1 MGVRLVNGQLIDD
14 STGMNQSFN
23 WGNVNSVSNPLTGT
37 YNRTVTPS
45 LFGDSTAINL
55 DISGNKPLL
64 ANLGSTNTWGMLS
77 PEQQQYALNNYVGG
91 LSNEYLRTVSKGQF
105 TTDFDNYAR
114 QTFGS
119 NLKGSGSTNG
129 SLFGGTGTDQFGNN
143 TFMGGT
149 GLQWAGFGANLG
161 LGLWGA
167 YQQHKQTKLAQQAFE
182 EQKALQRANYKMQ
195 AKSFNNSLRNQQS
208 GRGFVG
214 MSGSAKRTLGR
225 EYNARKAE
233 ETY

>member
-1 MGVRLVNGQLIDD
+1 MAVPIIWNGTDANNLA
-14 STGMNQSFN
+14 FN
-23 WGNVNSVSNPLTGT
+23 NNIGRNWDNGFGLWGNT
-37 YNRTVTPS
+37 
-45 LFGDSTAINL
+45 
-55 DISGNKPLL
+55 
-64 ANLGSTNTWGMLS
+64 
-77 PEQQQYALNNYVGG
+77 
-91 LSNEYLRTVSKGQF
+91 
-105 TTDFDNYAR
+105 
-114 QTFGS
+114 QTFGFQNNSPIFNDLQGKYGWSADEVNYLKS
-119 NLKGSGSTNG
+119 NPQLQNQLFQNG
-129 SLFGGTGTDQFGNN
+129 TFTLNNGNVIKAGDMNARSQVQAAMNGNGTTGGGLFGGTGTDQFGNK
-143 TFMGGT
+143 TFAGGT

-225 EYNARKAE
+225 EYDARKAE

>member
-1 MGVRLVNGQLIDD
+1 MTVPIIWNGTDANNLA
-14 STGMNQSFN
+14 FN
-23 WGNVNSVSNPLTGT
+23 NNIGRNWDNGFGLWGDT
-37 YNRTVTPS
+37 
-45 LFGDSTAINL
+45 
-55 DISGNKPLL
+55 
-64 ANLGSTNTWGMLS
+64 
-77 PEQQQYALNNYVGG
+77 
-91 LSNEYLRTVSKGQF
+91 
-105 TTDFDNYAR
+105 
-114 QTFGS
+114 QTFGFQNNSPIFNDLQGKYGWSADEVNYLKS
-119 NLKGSGSTNG
+119 NPQLQNQLFQNG
-129 SLFGGTGTDQFGNN
+129 TFTLNNGNVIKAGDMNARSQVQAAMNGNGTTGGGLFGGTGTDQFGNK

-225 EYNARKAE
+225 EYDARKAE

>member
-1 MGVRLVNGQLIDD
+1 MAVPIIWNGTDANNLA
-14 STGMNQSFN
+14 FN
-23 WGNVNSVSNPLTGT
+23 NNIGRNWDNGFGLWGDT
-37 YNRTVTPS
+37 
-45 LFGDSTAINL
+45 
-55 DISGNKPLL
+55 
-64 ANLGSTNTWGMLS
+64 
-77 PEQQQYALNNYVGG
+77 
-91 LSNEYLRTVSKGQF
+91 
-105 TTDFDNYAR
+105 
-114 QTFGS
+114 QTFGFQNNSPIFNDLQGKYGWSADEVNYLKS
-119 NLKGSGSTNG
+119 NPQLQNQLFQNGTFTLNNGNVIKAGDMNARSQVQAAMNGNGTTGSG
-129 SLFGGTGTDQFGNN
+129 LFGGTGTDQFGNK

-225 EYNARKAE
+225 EYDARKAE

>member
-1 MGVRLVNGQLIDD
+1 MGVRLINGQLVDD

-23 WGNVNSVSNPLTGT
+23 WGNATSVSNPLTGT
-37 YNRTVTPS
+37 YTKTTTPS
-45 LFGDSTAINL
+45 LFGNSTSVNL
-55 DISGNKPLL
+55 DISGNTPLL
-64 ANLGSTNTWGMLS
+64 SNLGSTNTWGMLS

-91 LSNEYLRTVSKGQF
+91 LSSDYLRTVSKDQF

-119 NLKGSGSTNG
+119 NLKSSNSNNG
-129 SLFGGTGTDQFGNN
+129 SVFGSTGTDQYGNN

-167 YQQHKQTKLAQQAFE
+167 YQQHQQTKLAQQAFE

-195 AKSFNNSLRNQQS
+195 AKSYNNSLRNQQS

-225 EYNARKAE
+225 EYASRKAE

>member
-1 MGVRLVNGQLIDD
+1 MGVYVDQNGNLISDN
-14 STGMNQSFN
+14 SIISPTNGTYNVAN
-23 WGNVNSVSNPLTGT
+23 WGNYTNANGAWSFNPNSSWNNTLSQ
-37 YNRTVTPS
+37 NS
-45 LFGDSTAINL
+45 LFQNMNQAQQQGFTPFLMSQGVDPLKVSQSQIDGYAKTYL
-55 DISGNKPLL
+55 SGKG
-64 ANLGSTNTWGMLS
+64 ANLGNTN
-77 PEQQQYALNNYVGG
+77 NNSFFG
-91 LSNEYLRTVSKGQF
+91 
-105 TTDFDNYAR
+105 
-114 QTFGS
+114 FGS
-119 NLKGSGSTNG
+119 
-129 SLFGGTGTDQFGNN
+129 DQFGNK
-143 TFMGGT
+143 TFAGGT

-225 EYNARKAE
+225 EYDARKAE

>member
-1 MGVRLVNGQLIDD
+1 MAVPIIWNGTDANNLA
-14 STGMNQSFN
+14 FN
-23 WGNVNSVSNPLTGT
+23 NNIGRNWDNGFGLWGDT
-37 YNRTVTPS
+37 
-45 LFGDSTAINL
+45 
-55 DISGNKPLL
+55 
-64 ANLGSTNTWGMLS
+64 
-77 PEQQQYALNNYVGG
+77 
-91 LSNEYLRTVSKGQF
+91 
-105 TTDFDNYAR
+105 
-114 QTFGS
+114 QTFGFQNNS
-119 NLKGSGSTNG
+119 PIFNDLQSKYGWSVDEVNYLKANPQLQNQLFQNG
-129 SLFGGTGTDQFGNN
+129 TFSLNNGNVIKAGDMNARSQVQAAMNGNGTTGGGLFGGTGTDQFGNK

-225 EYNARKAE
+225 EYDARKAE

>member
-1 MGVRLVNGQLIDD
+1 MAVPIVWNATDNNNLAYSNYLGRNFSNGFGLLGDTQTYGFQYNSPILGDLQSKYGWTADEVKYLQNNPQLQ
-14 STGMNQSFN
+14 NQLFQNGTFQFN
-23 WGNVNSVSNPLTGT
+23 
-37 YNRTVTPS
+37 
-45 LFGDSTAINL
+45 
-55 DISGNKPLL
+55 
-64 ANLGSTNTWGMLS
+64 
-77 PEQQQYALNNYVGG
+77 
-91 LSNEYLRTVSKGQF
+91 
-105 TTDFDNYAR
+105 
-114 QTFGS
+114 
-119 NLKGSGSTNG
+119 NG
-129 SLFGGTGTDQFGNN
+129 SVIKNGDMNARSQVQAAMNGNGTNSGGLFGGTSTDQFGNK
-143 TFMGGT
+143 TFAGGT
-149 GLQWAGFGANLG
+149 GLQWVGFGANLG

-225 EYNARKAE
+225 EYDARKAE

>member
-1 MGVRLVNGQLIDD
+1 MAIPIVWNATDNNNLAYSNYLGRNFSNGFGLLGDTQTYGFQANSPILGDLQSKYGWTADEVKYLQNNPQLQ
-14 STGMNQSFN
+14 NQLFQNGTFQFN
-23 WGNVNSVSNPLTGT
+23 
-37 YNRTVTPS
+37 
-45 LFGDSTAINL
+45 
-55 DISGNKPLL
+55 
-64 ANLGSTNTWGMLS
+64 
-77 PEQQQYALNNYVGG
+77 
-91 LSNEYLRTVSKGQF
+91 
-105 TTDFDNYAR
+105 
-114 QTFGS
+114 
-119 NLKGSGSTNG
+119 NG
-129 SLFGGTGTDQFGNN
+129 SVIKNGDMNARSQVQAAMNGNGTTGNGGLFGGTGTDQFGNK
-143 TFMGGT
+143 TFAGGT

-225 EYNARKAE
+225 EYDARKAE

>member
-1 MGVRLVNGQLIDD
+1 MAVPIIWNGTDANNLA
-14 STGMNQSFN
+14 FN
-23 WGNVNSVSNPLTGT
+23 NNIGRNWDNGFGLWGDT
-37 YNRTVTPS
+37 
-45 LFGDSTAINL
+45 
-55 DISGNKPLL
+55 
-64 ANLGSTNTWGMLS
+64 
-77 PEQQQYALNNYVGG
+77 
-91 LSNEYLRTVSKGQF
+91 
-105 TTDFDNYAR
+105 
-114 QTFGS
+114 QTFGFQNNSPIFNDLQGKYGWSADEVNYLKS
-119 NLKGSGSTNG
+119 NPQLQNQLFQNGTFSLNNGNVIKAGDMNARSQVQAAMNGNGTTGSG
-129 SLFGGTGTDQFGNN
+129 LFGGTGTDQFGNK

-225 EYNARKAE
+225 EYDARKAE

>member
-1 MGVRLVNGQLIDD
+1 MAVPIIWNGTDANNLA
-14 STGMNQSFN
+14 FN
-23 WGNVNSVSNPLTGT
+23 NNIGRNWNNGFGLWGDT
-37 YNRTVTPS
+37 
-45 LFGDSTAINL
+45 
-55 DISGNKPLL
+55 
-64 ANLGSTNTWGMLS
+64 
-77 PEQQQYALNNYVGG
+77 
-91 LSNEYLRTVSKGQF
+91 
-105 TTDFDNYAR
+105 
-114 QTFGS
+114 QTFGFQNNSPIFNDLQSKYGWSADEVNYLKS
-119 NLKGSGSTNG
+119 NPQLQNQLFQNG
-129 SLFGGTGTDQFGNN
+129 TFTLNNGNVIKAGDMNARSQVQAAMNGNGTDQFGNK
-143 TFMGGT
+143 TFAGGT

-161 LGLWGA
+161 FGLWGA

-225 EYNARKAE
+225 EYDARKAE

>member
-1 MGVRLVNGQLIDD
+1 MAVPIIWNGTDANNLA
-14 STGMNQSFN
+14 FN
-23 WGNVNSVSNPLTGT
+23 NNIGRNWDNGFGLWGDT
-37 YNRTVTPS
+37 
-45 LFGDSTAINL
+45 
-55 DISGNKPLL
+55 
-64 ANLGSTNTWGMLS
+64 
-77 PEQQQYALNNYVGG
+77 
-91 LSNEYLRTVSKGQF
+91 
-105 TTDFDNYAR
+105 
-114 QTFGS
+114 QTFGFQNNS
-119 NLKGSGSTNG
+119 PIFNDLQSKYGWSADEVNYLKANPQLQNQLFQNG
-129 SLFGGTGTDQFGNN
+129 TFSLNNGNVIKAGDMNARSQVQAAMNGNGTTGGGLFGGTGTDQFGNK
-143 TFMGGT
+143 TFAGGT

-195 AKSFNNSLRNQQS
+195 AKSFNNSLKNQQS

-225 EYNARKAE
+225 EYDARKAE

>member
-1 MGVRLVNGQLIDD
+1 MDL
-14 STGMNQSFN
+14 
-23 WGNVNSVSNPLTGT
+23 WGNRFTPSGFLTTTGT
-37 YNRTVTPS
+37 YGTRTLDNGVNNLWGLTGNNYQNNFNAGS
-45 LFGDSTAINL
+45 LSTALGNNGINVGQDL
-55 DISGNKPLL
+55 NDAGWMNFL
-64 ANLGSTNTWGMLS
+64 
-77 PEQQQYALNNYVGG
+77 QQQNQLSLNDKGNAVLGNAFQNQQAYDALKLQYQNG
-91 LSNEYLRTVSKGQF
+91 LK
-105 TTDFDNYAR
+105 
-114 QTFGS
+114 
-119 NLKGSGSTNG
+119 NG
-129 SLFGGTGTDQFGNN
+129 SINANGTVGFGGTDQFGNK

-225 EYNARKAE
+225 EYDARKAE

>member
-1 MGVRLVNGQLIDD
+1 MGLFDNSPAMRV
-14 STGMNQSFN
+14 
-23 WGNVNSVSNPLTGT
+23 GNYDYLG
-37 YNRTVTPS
+37 TVTNNNS
-45 LFGDSTAINL
+45 WFGPATTI
-55 DISGNKPLL
+55 DISGNQLL
-64 ANLGSTNTWGMLS
+64 QNNLGKYTGFNTFSDDAQQRALQALGMQGENFLKTAT
-77 PEQQQYALNNYVGG
+77 PDQLKAVVNNAGG
-91 LSNEYLRTVSKGQF
+91 
-105 TTDFDNYAR
+105 
-114 QTFGS
+114 FGNNS
-119 NLKGSGSTNG
+119 A
-129 SLFGGTGTDQFGNN
+129 FGFGTDQYGNK
-143 TFMGGT
+143 TFAGGT

-225 EYNARKAE
+225 EYDARKAE

>member
-1 MGVRLVNGQLIDD
+1 MDLWANR
-14 STGMNQSFN
+14 FN
-23 WGNVNSVSNPLTGT
+23 PSGFLTTTGT
-37 YNRTVTPS
+37 YGTRSVDNG
-45 LFGDSTAINL
+45 LGNFWGAFGDNYQNNFNGGALSTAL
-55 DISGNKPLL
+55 GNNGLKVGNDFNDAGWMNFLQQQNQL
-64 ANLGSTNTWGMLS
+64 SLNDKGNAVLGSAFQN
-77 PEQQQYALNNYVGG
+77 QQAYDALKLQYQNG
-91 LSNEYLRTVSKGQF
+91 LKNGTISAN
-105 TTDFDNYAR
+105 
-114 QTFGS
+114 
-119 NLKGSGSTNG
+119 GSTTLN
-129 SLFGGTGTDQFGNN
+129 GTDQFGNR

-225 EYNARKAE
+225 EYDARKAE

>member
-1 MGVRLVNGQLIDD
+1 MDLWANR
-14 STGMNQSFN
+14 FN
-23 WGNVNSVSNPLTGT
+23 PSGFLTTTGT
-37 YNRTVTPS
+37 YSTRSVDNG
-45 LFGDSTAINL
+45 LGNFWGAFGDNYQNNFNGGALSTAL
-55 DISGNKPLL
+55 GNNGLKVGNDFNDAGWMNFLQQQNQL
-64 ANLGSTNTWGMLS
+64 SLNDKGNAVLGSAFQN
-77 PEQQQYALNNYVGG
+77 QQAYDALKLQYQNG
-91 LSNEYLRTVSKGQF
+91 LKNGTISAN
-105 TTDFDNYAR
+105 
-114 QTFGS
+114 
-119 NLKGSGSTNG
+119 GSTTLN
-129 SLFGGTGTDQFGNN
+129 GTDQFGNK
-143 TFMGGT
+143 TFAGGT

-225 EYNARKAE
+225 EYDARKAE

>member
-1 MGVRLVNGQLIDD
+1 MAVPIIWNGTDANNLA
-14 STGMNQSFN
+14 FN
-23 WGNVNSVSNPLTGT
+23 NNIGRNWDNGFGLWGDT
-37 YNRTVTPS
+37 
-45 LFGDSTAINL
+45 
-55 DISGNKPLL
+55 
-64 ANLGSTNTWGMLS
+64 
-77 PEQQQYALNNYVGG
+77 
-91 LSNEYLRTVSKGQF
+91 
-105 TTDFDNYAR
+105 
-114 QTFGS
+114 QTFGFQNNSPIFNDLQGKYGWSADEVNYLKS
-119 NLKGSGSTNG
+119 NPQLQNQLFQNG
-129 SLFGGTGTDQFGNN
+129 TFTLNNGNVIKAGDMNARSQVQAAMNGNGTTGGGLFGGTGTDQFGNK
-143 TFMGGT
+143 TFAGGT

-225 EYNARKAE
+225 EYDARKAE

>member
-1 MGVRLVNGQLIDD
+1 MDLWANR
-14 STGMNQSFN
+14 FN
-23 WGNVNSVSNPLTGT
+23 PSGFLTTTGT
-37 YNRTVTPS
+37 YGARSVDNG
-45 LFGDSTAINL
+45 LGNLWGAFGDNYQNNFNGGALSTAL
-55 DISGNKPLL
+55 GNNGLKIGNDFNDAGWMNFLQQQNQL
-64 ANLGSTNTWGMLS
+64 SLNDKGNAVLGSAFQN
-77 PEQQQYALNNYVGG
+77 QQAYDALKLQYQNG
-91 LSNEYLRTVSKGQF
+91 LKNGTISAN
-105 TTDFDNYAR
+105 
-114 QTFGS
+114 
-119 NLKGSGSTNG
+119 GSTTLN
-129 SLFGGTGTDQFGNN
+129 GTDQFGNK
-143 TFMGGT
+143 TFAGGT

-225 EYNARKAE
+225 EYDARKAE

>member
-14 STGMNQSFN
+14 SNGLNQAYN
-23 WGNVNSVSNPLTGT
+23 WGNVNSVSNPLTGV
-37 YNRTVTPS
+37 YNRTTTPS
-45 LFGDSTAINL
+45 FFGDTTAINL
-55 DISGNKPLL
+55 DISGNNTLL
-64 ANLGSTNTWGMLS
+64 SNLGKTDVWGKLS
-77 PEQQQYALNNYVGG
+77 PEQQQYVANNFIGRQSGNYLQTVSQNQLNTDLNNFASRSFGADLKGNGASNSGG
-91 LSNEYLRTVSKGQF
+91 LF
-105 TTDFDNYAR
+105 
-114 QTFGS
+114 
-119 NLKGSGSTNG
+119 
-129 SLFGGTGTDQFGNN
+129 
-143 TFMGGT
+143 GGT

-225 EYNARKAE
+225 EYDARKAE

>member
-1 MGVRLVNGQLIDD
+1 MAVPIIWNGTDANNLA
-14 STGMNQSFN
+14 FN
-23 WGNVNSVSNPLTGT
+23 NNIGRNWDNGFGLWGDT
-37 YNRTVTPS
+37 
-45 LFGDSTAINL
+45 
-55 DISGNKPLL
+55 
-64 ANLGSTNTWGMLS
+64 
-77 PEQQQYALNNYVGG
+77 
-91 LSNEYLRTVSKGQF
+91 
-105 TTDFDNYAR
+105 
-114 QTFGS
+114 QTFGFQNNS
-119 NLKGSGSTNG
+119 PIFNNLQSKYGWSADEVNYLKTNPQLQNQLFQNG
-129 SLFGGTGTDQFGNN
+129 TFSLNNGNVIKAGDMNARSQVQAAMNGNGTTGGGLFGGTGTDQFGNK

-225 EYNARKAE
+225 EYDARKAE

>member
-1 MGVRLVNGQLIDD
+1 MGIRLVNGQLIDD
-14 STGMNQSFN
+14 SNGLNQAFN
-23 WGNVNSVSNPLTGT
+23 WGNVNSVSNPLTGV
-37 YNRTVTPS
+37 YNRTTTPS
-45 LFGDSTAINL
+45 FFGNSTAINL
-55 DISGNKPLL
+55 DISGNKTLL
-64 ANLGSTNTWGMLS
+64 SNLGNTDIWNKLT
-77 PEQQQYALNNYVGG
+77 PEQQQYVANNFIGGQTGNYLQTVSPEQLNND
-91 LSNEYLRTVSKGQF
+91 LNNFANK
-105 TTDFDNYAR
+105 N
-114 QTFGS
+114 FGAD
-119 NLKGSGSTNG
+119 LKNTS
-129 SLFGGTGTDQFGNN
+129 FTGTDQFGNK
-143 TFMGGT
+143 TYFGGT

-225 EYNARKAE
+225 EYDARKAE

>member
-1 MGVRLVNGQLIDD
+1 MAGPIIWNGTNANNLAFNNYIGRNWDNGFGLWGDTQTYGFQNNSPIFNDLQTKYGWTADEVKFLESNPQLQ
-14 STGMNQSFN
+14 NQLFQNGTFSFN
-23 WGNVNSVSNPLTGT
+23 NGNVTKAADMNARSQVQ
-37 YNRTVTPS
+37 
-45 LFGDSTAINL
+45 AAMQ
-55 DISGNKPLL
+55 GN
-64 ANLGSTNTWGMLS
+64 G
-77 PEQQQYALNNYVGG
+77 
-91 LSNEYLRTVSKGQF
+91 
-105 TTDFDNYAR
+105 
-114 QTFGS
+114 
-119 NLKGSGSTNG
+119 TNG
-129 SLFGGTGTDQFGNN
+129 GGLFGGSGTDQFGNK
-143 TFMGGT
+143 TFAGGT

-161 LGLWGA
+161 FGLWGA

-225 EYNARKAE
+225 EYDARKAE

>member
-1 MGVRLVNGQLIDD
+1 MAVPIIWNGTDANNLA
-14 STGMNQSFN
+14 FN
-23 WGNVNSVSNPLTGT
+23 NNIGRNWDNGFGLWGDT
-37 YNRTVTPS
+37 
-45 LFGDSTAINL
+45 
-55 DISGNKPLL
+55 
-64 ANLGSTNTWGMLS
+64 
-77 PEQQQYALNNYVGG
+77 
-91 LSNEYLRTVSKGQF
+91 
-105 TTDFDNYAR
+105 
-114 QTFGS
+114 QTFGFQNNS
-119 NLKGSGSTNG
+119 PIFNDLQSKYGWSADEVNYLKTNPQLQNQLFQNG
-129 SLFGGTGTDQFGNN
+129 TFSLNNGNVIKAGDMNARSQVQAAMNGNGTTGGGLFGGTGTDQFGNK

-225 EYNARKAE
+225 EYDARKAE

>member
-1 MGVRLVNGQLIDD
+1 MAVPIIWNDTDANNLAFNNNIGRNWDNGFGL
-14 STGMNQSFN
+14 
-23 WGNVNSVSNPLTGT
+23 WGDT
-37 YNRTVTPS
+37 
-45 LFGDSTAINL
+45 
-55 DISGNKPLL
+55 
-64 ANLGSTNTWGMLS
+64 
-77 PEQQQYALNNYVGG
+77 
-91 LSNEYLRTVSKGQF
+91 
-105 TTDFDNYAR
+105 
-114 QTFGS
+114 QTFGFQNNSPIFNDLQGKYGWSADEVNYLKS
-119 NLKGSGSTNG
+119 NPQLQNQLFQNG
-129 SLFGGTGTDQFGNN
+129 TFTLNNGNVIKAGDMNARSQVQAAMNGNGTTGGGLFGGTSTDQYGNR
-143 TFMGGT
+143 TFAGGT

-225 EYNARKAE
+225 EYDARKAE

>member
-1 MGVRLVNGQLIDD
+1 MAVPIVWNGTDANNLAFNNYIGRNPSNGFGLWGDTQTYGFQFNSPIFSDLQSKYGWTADEVKYLQNNPQLQ
-14 STGMNQSFN
+14 NQLFQNGTFQFN
-23 WGNVNSVSNPLTGT
+23 NGNVIKNGDMNARSQVQAAMNGNGTNS
-37 YNRTVTPS
+37 
-45 LFGDSTAINL
+45 
-55 DISGNKPLL
+55 
-64 ANLGSTNTWGMLS
+64 
-77 PEQQQYALNNYVGG
+77 GG
-91 LSNEYLRTVSKGQF
+91 
-105 TTDFDNYAR
+105 
-114 QTFGS
+114 
-119 NLKGSGSTNG
+119 
-129 SLFGGTGTDQFGNN
+129 LFGGSSTDQFGNK
-143 TFMGGT
+143 TFAGGT

-225 EYNARKAE
+225 EYDARKAE

>member
-1 MGVRLVNGQLIDD
+1 MDLWANR
-14 STGMNQSFN
+14 FN
-23 WGNVNSVSNPLTGT
+23 PSGFLTTTGT
-37 YNRTVTPS
+37 YGTRAVDNGFGN
-45 LFGDSTAINL
+45 LWGAFGDNYQNNFNSGALSTAL
-55 DISGNKPLL
+55 GNNGLKVGNDFNDAGWMNFLQQQNQL
-64 ANLGSTNTWGMLS
+64 SLNDKGNAVLGSAFQN
-77 PEQQQYALNNYVGG
+77 QQAYDALKLQYQNG
-91 LSNEYLRTVSKGQF
+91 LKNGTI
-105 TTDFDNYAR
+105 NA
-114 QTFGS
+114 
-119 NLKGSGSTNG
+119 NGSTTLN
-129 SLFGGTGTDQFGNN
+129 GTDQFGNR

-225 EYNARKAE
+225 EYDARKAE

>member
-1 MGVRLVNGQLIDD
+1 MGVPIIWNGTDANNLA
-14 STGMNQSFN
+14 FN
-23 WGNVNSVSNPLTGT
+23 NNIGRNWDNGFGLWGDT
-37 YNRTVTPS
+37 
-45 LFGDSTAINL
+45 
-55 DISGNKPLL
+55 
-64 ANLGSTNTWGMLS
+64 
-77 PEQQQYALNNYVGG
+77 
-91 LSNEYLRTVSKGQF
+91 
-105 TTDFDNYAR
+105 
-114 QTFGS
+114 QTFGFQNNS
-119 NLKGSGSTNG
+119 PIFNDLQSKYGWSTDEVNYLKANPQLQNQLFQNGTFTLNNGNVIKAGDMNARSQVQAAMNGNSTANG
-129 SLFGGTGTDQFGNN
+129 GLFGGTGTDQFGNR

-225 EYNARKAE
+225 EYDARKAE

>member
-1 MGVRLVNGQLIDD
+1 MAVPIIWNGTDANNLA
-14 STGMNQSFN
+14 FN
-23 WGNVNSVSNPLTGT
+23 NNIGRNWDNGFGLWGDT
-37 YNRTVTPS
+37 
-45 LFGDSTAINL
+45 
-55 DISGNKPLL
+55 
-64 ANLGSTNTWGMLS
+64 
-77 PEQQQYALNNYVGG
+77 
-91 LSNEYLRTVSKGQF
+91 
-105 TTDFDNYAR
+105 
-114 QTFGS
+114 QTFGFQNNS
-119 NLKGSGSTNG
+119 PIFNDLQSKYGWPADEVNYLKANPQLQNQLFQNG
-129 SLFGGTGTDQFGNN
+129 TFSLNNGNVIKAGDMNARSQVQAAMNGNGTTGGGLFGGTGTDQFGNK
-143 TFMGGT
+143 TFAGGT

-225 EYNARKAE
+225 EYDARKAE

>member
-1 MGVRLVNGQLIDD
+1 MDL
-14 STGMNQSFN
+14 
-23 WGNVNSVSNPLTGT
+23 WGN
-37 YNRTVTPS
+37 RFTPS
-45 LFGDSTAINL
+45 GFLTTTGNYGTRTLDNGWGNFGGIFGDNYKNNFNTSSLATALGNNGLNIGQDLNDAGWL
-55 DISGNKPLL
+55 NFLQQQNQLSLNDKGNAVLGNAFQNQQAYDALKLQYQNGLKNGTIS
-64 ANLGSTNTWGMLS
+64 ANGSTT
-77 PEQQQYALNNYVGG
+77 LN
-91 LSNEYLRTVSKGQF
+91 
-105 TTDFDNYAR
+105 
-114 QTFGS
+114 
-119 NLKGSGSTNG
+119 
-129 SLFGGTGTDQFGNN
+129 GTDQFGNK

-225 EYNARKAE
+225 EYDARKAE

>member
-1 MGVRLVNGQLIDD
+1 MDLWANR
-14 STGMNQSFN
+14 FN
-23 WGNVNSVSNPLTGT
+23 PSGFLTTTGT
-37 YNRTVTPS
+37 YGIRSVDNG
-45 LFGDSTAINL
+45 LGNFWGAFGDNYQNNFNGGALSTAL
-55 DISGNKPLL
+55 GNNGLKVGNDFNDAGWMNFLQQQNQL
-64 ANLGSTNTWGMLS
+64 SLNDKGNAVLGSAFQN
-77 PEQQQYALNNYVGG
+77 QQAYDALKLQYQNG
-91 LSNEYLRTVSKGQF
+91 LKNGTISAN
-105 TTDFDNYAR
+105 
-114 QTFGS
+114 
-119 NLKGSGSTNG
+119 GSTTLN
-129 SLFGGTGTDQFGNN
+129 GTDQFGNK
-143 TFMGGT
+143 TFAGGT

-225 EYNARKAE
+225 EYDARKAE